1 MQVLP
6 AKRREENCT
15 GQYSRGSR
23 NQNREHLVN
32 IRETNIL
39 EIPYREVERTLRPIE
54 STNNIIK
61 TY

>member
-15 GQYSRGSR
+15 GKYSRGSR

-39 EIPYREVERTLRPIE
+39 EIPYREVERTWRPIE